1 MKGNSIGR
9 PRSGLSASGTLALG
23 IGFAV
28 LMLGPTAAGVC
39 GCTTFTISAASLVLM
54 CAVLVGNSTLGALT
68 SEREKKTLDCLR
80 LTQLTAHQVL
90 FSKLR
95 PELSTLSR
103 ILLAMGP
110 TVLLTSA
117 FSDAGLTRGFLAVAI
132 AAMAGVLSSVYGLF
146 LSSMFDSTS
155 RAVVA
160 GWVSKAV
167 WLLLTPVLDTIGAA
181 IVVSKNPLPLF
192 DQFNPLAAVWVLAV
206 PEATTGVRAALP
218 VLFLAVAGV
227 SCLAMWMTAVRRFD
241 SGMVS
246 AASLTDRR
254 VHTLYRKGWGP
265 AWLQARFPGLKNNP
279 SFLRELTLQ
288 LRSGAGRWPGY
299 AVFVVLFLAPF
310 LYAQSWAVKD
320 SVSDE
325 LTRPERPVVTVVGP
339 STAMQVTPALGE
351 PGVPSTQQSV
361 HLSVGG
367 TRLVLHGHTG
377 VMCMRL
383 TLNHLAGVPL
393 PPHSLARITET
404 SPLAS
409 YSHGGQD
416 GPGPTTVPMTQD
428 EQVRLGLQRP
438 TDTTGEP
445 SSELGQIHES
455 RVRQSSL
462 ALGVS
467 GAVVLLL
474 LYLAIRCS
482 GFLATAVTSEKDRRS
497 WEDLALTGISPEK
510 ALSGKLM
517 GALMMP
523 LVQMTAAFP
532 VLLFF
537 SWSGTLGLFEV
548 LGLYVYAVVLAVT
561 AGLLG
566 LWSSANS
573 PTSHEAH
580 ARALMMVLIGF
591 TALPILVASAGGGL
605 AFFGL
610 LAALVMMS
618 VNAGRPGT
626 CLAWTG
632 LTLAMWLT
640 PKAMS
645 PLTSALGFMPTLST
659 NRVAFLQMLN
669 VAPANG
675 PEMLLNWMGG
685 LIFLGSL
692 SYLLW
697 TATLRK
703 LAHPSQEVALHAELA
718 S

>member
-1 MKGNSIGR
+1 
-9 PRSGLSASGTLALG
+9 
-23 IGFAV
+23 
-28 LMLGPTAAGVC
+28 MLGPTAAGVC
-39 GCTTFTISAASLVLM
+39 GCTTFTLSAASLVLM
-54 CAVLVGNSTLGALT
+54 CAILVGNSTLGALT

-90 FSKLR
+90 ASKLR
-95 PELSTLSR
+95 PELMTLGR
-103 ILLAMGP
+103 ILLAMAP
-110 TVLLTSA
+110 TVMLTSY
-117 FSDAGLTRGFLAVAI
+117 FSDAGLVRGFLAVAI
-132 AAMAGVLSSVYGLF
+132 AAMAGLLSSVYGLF
-146 LSSMFDSTS
+146 LSSLFDSTS

-167 WLLLTPVLDTIGAA
+167 WLLLTPILDTIGAA
-181 IVVSKNPLPLF
+181 IVVSKNPLPIF

-206 PEATTGVRAALP
+206 PEAATGVRALLP
-218 VLFLAVAGV
+218 FIFLAVSGLA
-227 SCLAMWMTAVRRFD
+227 CAAMWISAARRFD

-265 AWLQARFPGLKNNP
+265 AWLQATFPGLKNNP

-299 AVFVVLFLAPF
+299 AVFAVLFMAPF

-320 SVSDE
+320 AVSDE
-325 LTRPERPVVTVVGP
+325 LTRPERPVITVVGP
-339 STAMQVTPALGE
+339 SATTAAPTAAE
-351 PGVPSTQQSV
+351 PGVPGHRQSV

-377 VMCMRL
+377 VACARL
-383 TLNHLAGVPL
+383 TLNQLAGVPL
-393 PPHSLARITET
+393 PPHSLARVTEVTPLSEFGNDNPVHPGT
-404 SPLAS
+404 S
-409 YSHGGQD
+409 
-416 GPGPTTVPMTQD
+416 TVPMTQD

-438 TDTTGEP
+438 EVNDQP
-445 SSELGQIHES
+445 ASELGQIHQS

-467 GAVVLLL
+467 GAVILLL

-497 WEDLALTGISPEK
+497 WEDLALTGITPEK

-517 GALMMP
+517 GALLMP
-523 LVQMTAAFP
+523 LVQMTVAFP

-537 SWSGTLGLFEV
+537 SFSGTLGLFEV
-548 LGLYVYAVVLAVT
+548 AGLYVYAVLLAVA

-580 ARALMMVLIGF
+580 ARALMLVLVGF
-591 TALPILVASAGGGL
+591 TALPIVVGSLGGML
-605 AFFGL
+605 SSLGL
-610 LAALVMMS
+610 LLVLVMVS
-618 VNAGRPGT
+618 RNASRPGA

-632 LTLAMWLT
+632 LTLTMWLT

-645 PLTSALGFMPTLST
+645 PLTAALGFMPSLST

-697 TATLRK
+697 TATLKK
-703 LAHPSQEVALHAELA
+703 LAHPAQEVALHAELA

>member
-23 IGFAV
+23 IGFAI

-39 GCTTFTISAASLVLM
+39 GCTTFTLSAASLVLM
-54 CAVLVGNSTLGALT
+54 CAILVGNSTLGALT

-80 LTQLTAHQVL
+80 LTQLTANQVL
-90 FSKLR
+90 FGKLR
-95 PELSTLSR
+95 PELTTLGR

-117 FSDAGLTRGFLAVAI
+117 FSDAGLIRGFLALAI
-132 AAMAGVLSSVYGLF
+132 ATMAGLLSSVYGLF

-181 IVVSKNPLPLF
+181 IVVSKNPLPVF

-206 PEATTGVRAALP
+206 PEATTGLRSALP
-218 VLFLAVAGV
+218 FLFLMV
-227 SCLAMWMTAVRRFD
+227 SGLACLAMWVSAARRFD

-265 AWLQARFPGLKNNP
+265 AWLQASFPGLKNNP

-320 SVSDE
+320 AVSEE
-325 LTRPERPVVTVVGP
+325 LTRPQRPVVTVVAP
-339 STAMQVTPALGE
+339 TAVAVAPVAGE

-383 TLNHLAGVPL
+383 TLNQLAGVPL
-393 PPHSLARITET
+393 PPHSLAKVTET
-404 SPLAS
+404 SPLTS
-409 YSHGGQD
+409 YSHGGND
-416 GPGPTTVPMTQD
+416 APGPTAVPMTED

-438 TDTTGEP
+438 EP
-445 SSELGQIHES
+445 NAAEPVSELGQIHQS

-523 LVQMTAAFP
+523 LVQMTVAFP

-548 LGLYVYAVVLAVT
+548 AGLYVYAVVLAVA

-580 ARALMMVLIGF
+580 ARALMLVLVGF
-591 TALPILVASAGGGL
+591 TALPLLVSSLGGILAAGG
-605 AFFGL
+605 L
-610 LAALVMMS
+610 LLALVMMS
-618 VNAGRPGT
+618 VNSSRPGT

-645 PLTSALGFMPTLST
+645 PLTAALGFMPSLST
-659 NRVAFLQMLN
+659 NRVSFLQLLN

-703 LAHPSQEVALHAELA
+703 LAHPAQEFALHAELA